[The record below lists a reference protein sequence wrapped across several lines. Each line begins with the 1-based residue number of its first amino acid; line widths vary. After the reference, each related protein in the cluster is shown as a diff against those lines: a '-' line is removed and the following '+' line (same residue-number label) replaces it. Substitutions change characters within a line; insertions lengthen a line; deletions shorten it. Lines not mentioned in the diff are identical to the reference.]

1 MTAPGT
7 GRARLPEPPPAYRPL
22 FAHRP
27 FRRLLSAFV
36 ASDFGDGMAVVTVP
50 WLAVLLAPDGNRG
63 LYVGTAVAAYA
74 LPGAVGALVL
84 GRWMRGFP
92 ARRLLFADAALRAV
106 MLACVPLAWI
116 LGVLTPWLYVVLLA
130 ASSLLHAWGS
140 AGKYALLASLLAPE
154 RRLAANALVSSSASA
169 AMVFGPALAGVLITV
184 LSPAWIIGI
193 DALTFAVLAVGAVR
207 VRPDAAAA
215 GQPGGAGRPGGAEEP
230 GGAEKRGGAERP
242 AGAGKPGGAE
252 QPGGTDAADPT
263 GGPGGKP
270 FAVLGLFRQ
279 RPELLGILALTWSF
293 FFLYG
298 PVEVALPLHV
308 TEDLHQGPHL
318 LGLYWTLFSAG
329 AVLGGLAAGM
339 LRRLPLWPTALGIVA
354 GWGAVLLP
362 FGFGAPPAVTVT
374 CFALGGLI
382 YGPFTALSFTLFQDR
397 TPEAWLTTVL
407 AVRGAALLAS
417 SPTGAALGGPLTAAL
432 GPRTVLAA
440 SGAATL
446 ALVAVA
452 LVVRPKVR
460 DGGREPGQD
469 LGAAEAA

>member
-1 MTAPGT
+1 VTAPGT
-7 GRARLPEPPPAYRPL
+7 GRTGLPKLPPAYRPL

-27 FRRLLSAFV
+27 FRRLLAAFV

-74 LPGAVGALVL
+74 LPGAVGAVLL
-84 GRWMRGFP
+84 GRWMRRVP
-92 ARRLLFADAALRAV
+92 ARRLLFSDAALRAV
-106 MLACVPLAWI
+106 MLACVPLAWV

-140 AGKYALLASLLAPE
+140 AGKYALLASLLPPE
-154 RRLAANALVSSSASA
+154 RRLPANALVSSSASA

-184 LSPAWIIGI
+184 VGPAWIIGI
-193 DALTFAVLAVGAVR
+193 DALSFAVLALGALHV
-207 VRPDAAAA
+207 
-215 GQPGGAGRPGGAEEP
+215 RPGGETVT
-230 GGAEKRGGAERP
+230 AERP
-242 AGAGKPGGAE
+242 GATDPADDATGKS
-252 QPGGTDAADPT
+252 T
-263 GGPGGKP
+263 
-270 FAVLGLFRQ
+270 AVLALFRQ
-279 RPELLGILALTWSF
+279 RPELFGILALTWFF

-308 TEDLHQGPHL
+308 TEDLHRGPHL
-318 LGLYWTLFSAG
+318 LGLYWALFSGG
-329 AVLGGLAAGM
+329 AVLGSLAAGM

-362 FGFGAPPAVTVT
+362 FGFGAPPAVTVA

-397 TPEAWLTTVL
+397 TPEEWLTTVL

-417 SPTGAALGGPLTAAL
+417 SPMGAALGGPLTAAL
-432 GPRTVLAA
+432 GPRAVLAA

-446 ALVAVA
+446 TLVAGA
-452 LVVRPKVR
+452 LAIGRLGAR
-460 DGGREPGQD
+460 ARGREPEQD
-469 LGAAEAA
+469 AGAATDAA